1 MRRRPSVL
9 ARFTRRFVTCIA
21 TLPAWLGAAS
31 GCSFDPGHDYAVT
44 SSWLL
49 NGATP
54 DATRC
59 KELGITQ
66 FRLRMEG
73 PGPAITLDGDCEDT
87 IAIGDFTYG
96 GFQTTRSFDFGVVY
110 SYSVDALDAKGEVTY
125 VYPAPGQPKAVV
137 SAEYGDA
144 VFVDGDPV
152 IDLNTVDVFEPA
164 GKVSSYSAEWIFS
177 GGDLATDCETNKIET
192 VELWVSSATDSDF
205 LDSVVVGSAPCADGE
220 LASKGK
226 VLARGEYFFM
236 YVALAPSGKIAEQG
250 EPISAFVDEPGDL
263 ALPRQKFE
271 GL

>member
-9 ARFTRRFVTCIA
+9 ARFTRRFVTCVA

-54 DATRC
+54 DTTRC

-73 PGPAITLDGDCEDT
+73 PGPAVTLDGDCEDT

-110 SYSVDALDAKGEVTY
+110 SYSVDALDAKGKVTY
-125 VYPAPGQPKAVV
+125 AYPAPGEEKPIVT
-137 SAEYGDA
+137 AEYGDA
-144 VFVDGDPV
+144 VVVDGLAIV
-152 IDLNTVDVFEPA
+152 DLNTVDVFEPA
-164 GKVSSYSAEWIFS
+164 GKISSFSAEWIFS
-177 GGDLATDCETNKIET
+177 DGDLASDCDRNKVEQ
-192 VELWVSSATDSDF
+192 VELWISSATDSGFIDAAV
-205 LDSVVVGSAPCADGE
+205 LGSAPCEDGKIVSNGRV
-220 LASKGK
+220 LASGD
-226 VLARGEYFFM
+226 YYFM
-236 YVALAPSGKIAEQG
+236 YVALDSRGAIAEQS
-250 EPISAFVDEPGDL
+250 EPISAFVEEPGDL
-263 ALPRQKFE
+263 ALPRHQFK